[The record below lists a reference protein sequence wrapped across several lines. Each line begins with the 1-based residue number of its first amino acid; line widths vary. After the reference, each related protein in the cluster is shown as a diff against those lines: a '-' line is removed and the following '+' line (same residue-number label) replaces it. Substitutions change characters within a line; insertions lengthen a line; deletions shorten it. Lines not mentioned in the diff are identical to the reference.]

1 MQSIN
6 AHIFAPARFLDGS
19 EAAPM
24 DATATL
30 SYAVDKVQQLRRKH
44 RFGSRALTLESVKIP
59 PDCAKQWI
67 DRKRRNSSFARL
79 PADTACAQITSPTS
93 MASYCLHWWIVSS
106 SM

>member
-1 MQSIN
+1 MEGIN
-6 AHIFAPARFLDGS
+6 ADISALAPFLDGS

-44 RFGSRALTLESVKIP
+44 RFGSRALTLESVNIP

-79 PADTACAQITSPTS
+79 TADACCAQITSPTS
-93 MASYCLHWWIVSS
+93 MASYYLHW
-106 SM
+106 